1 MKIWP
6 SVMSKNQKEL
16 NSYLKELKGVSKTL
30 HLDIVDGKFADSKA
44 MWFPFRLFQGFNYN
58 VHLMIKNPEK
68 WIQKNIKRKKKI
80 SLFIPQFEEVDN
92 IDDYIS
98 WMKKEKKKV
107 AFAILPE
114 TKVKKLKPYLNKID
128 YVCDSQD
135 EDWEK
140 ILKVNLTA
148 PYKVLKA
155 VSKNMIK
162 QNYGKIVNISSI
174 WGLRGKEKRVAYSST
189 KSGIVGLTLSSAA
202 ELAQHNVLV
211 NSVSPGF
218 TLTDLTK
225 QILGEEGMTE
235 LSQQVPMKRLAEP
248 SEISKVVMFVASNM
262 NTYISGQ
269 NIVVDGGFTNV

>member
-128 YVCDSQD
+128 YVLVLTVHPGYYGS
-135 EDWEK
+135 K
-140 ILKVNLTA
+140 FLPKNLR
-148 PYKVLKA
+148 K
-155 VSKNMIK
+155 IK
-162 QNYGKIVNISSI
+162 QIKKINP
-174 WGLRGKEKRVAYSST
+174 KT
-189 KSGIVGLTLSSAA
+189 KVI
-202 ELAQHNVLV
+202 
-211 NSVSPGF
+211 
-218 TLTDLTK
+218 
-225 QILGEEGMTE
+225 
-235 LSQQVPMKRLAEP
+235 
-248 SEISKVVMFVASNM
+248 
-262 NTYISGQ
+262 
-269 NIVVDGGFTNV
+269 VDGGVKDRTIKKINKYTPDILISGSYIKNAVNKKLAINYLKHVN